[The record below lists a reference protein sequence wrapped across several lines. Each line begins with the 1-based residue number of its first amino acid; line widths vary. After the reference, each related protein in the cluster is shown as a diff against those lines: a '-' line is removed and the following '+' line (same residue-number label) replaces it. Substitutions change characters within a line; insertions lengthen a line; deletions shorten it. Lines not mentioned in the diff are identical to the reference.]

1 VVRNLYLKETSFAKY
16 STLINSYRYWER
28 LHSLDMLLLAV
39 TIFRPKLLPSMNS
52 MLELRYLENQRK
64 RSYARMTTLIY

>member
-16 STLINSYRYWER
+16 SMLINAYRCWER
-28 LHSLDMLLLAV
+28 LHSLDTLLLTV
-39 TIFRPKLLPSMNS
+39 IIFRPQFLSGINS

-64 RSYARMTTLIY
+64 KSYARMTTLIY